1 MKKYKYSSYDI
12 ADIGDYLKVFA
23 CTAVMSQPIMSLIIN
38 LPQSQQTQVG
48 FGILYNLV
56 KYTAPAFIFG
66 ILYTTIRTSDLN
78 GHFSYFKHLQKNWSN
93 LFVPTIWWTL
103 IYLLGMPWLQQGN
116 KFNSFGTFCWQFI
129 NGNAA
134 PHLWYNTMMLQF
146 IILMPFFWLIS
157 RYVRNNIK
165 RGFAVAIVTLILY
178 LSWLAFY
185 DYYVFHGVH
194 QNDWY
199 LLDRVFISFFIYA
212 VFGGLAWQFRSYFN
226 EFITKFWWLI
236 VVIFILCFIWTNY
249 ELSQFGYP
257 LNFYNAPYYKP
268 SMTFYC
274 LAVICLIAAFCLY
287 QVRKR
292 QINSLKIFHF
302 LAIYAYRAYLANVFW
317 NQLIWHGLNMQYHA
331 KFHPFL
337 TLFGCWL
344 LTWILSFSSAYLLHM
359 WWTKVKN
366 LKIATR
372 SSCQSFL
379 SLVFNFYMQV
389 IMI

>member
-23 CTAVMSQPIMSLIIN
+23 CTAVMSQPIMSII
-38 LPQSQQTQVG
+38 LKIHQSQQIQIG

-78 GHFSYFKHLQKNWSN
+78 GHFFYFKHLQKNWSN

-157 RYVRNNIK
+157 RYVRNNISP
-165 RGFAVAIVTLILY
+165 GFAVAFVTLILY
-178 LSWLAFY
+178 LAWLGFY

-194 QNDWY
+194 QHDWY

-212 VFGGLAWQFRSYFN
+212 IFGVLAWQFRSYFN
-226 EFITKFWWLI
+226 QFITRFWWLI
-236 VVIFILCFIWTNY
+236 AVIFIICFIWTNY

-257 LNFYNAPYYKP
+257 VNFYNAPYYKP

-292 QINSLKIFHF
+292 QIGSLRIFHF

-317 NQLIWHGLNMQYHA
+317 NQ
-331 KFHPFL
+331 
-337 TLFGCWL
+337 
-344 LTWILSFSSAYLLHM
+344 
-359 WWTKVKN
+359 
-366 LKIATR
+366 
-372 SSCQSFL
+372 
-379 SLVFNFYMQV
+379 
-389 IMI
+389 

>member
-1 MKKYKYSSYDI
+1 MLLFLIYNLTVLIMKKYKYSSYDI

-23 CTAVMSQPIMSLIIN
+23 CTAVMSQPIMSIIIN
-38 LPQSQQTQVG
+38 ILQSQQTQVG

-146 IILMPFFWLIS
+146 IILMTFFWLIS

-359 WWTKVKN
+359 WWTKVK
-366 LKIATR
+366 KMIARNTH
-372 SSCQSFL
+372 L
-379 SLVFNFYMQV
+379 Y
-389 IMI
+389 I

>member
-66 ILYTTIRTSDLN
+66 ILYTTIRTSDLK

-359 WWTKVKN
+359 WWTKVK
-366 LKIATR
+366 KMIARNTH
-372 SSCQSFL
+372 L
-379 SLVFNFYMQV
+379 Y
-389 IMI
+389 I

>member
-1 MKKYKYSSYDI
+1 MLLFLIYNLTVLIMKKYKYSSYDI

-23 CTAVMSQPIMSLIIN
+23 CTAVMSQPIMSIIIN
-38 LPQSQQTQVG
+38 MPQSQQTQVG

-165 RGFAVAIVTLILY
+165 RGFAVAIVTLIFY
-178 LSWLAFY
+178 LSWLTFY

-212 VFGGLAWQFRSYFN
+212 VFGVLAWQFRSYFN
-226 EFITKFWWLI
+226 QFITKFWWLI

-257 LNFYNAPYYKP
+257 VNFYNAPYYKP

-292 QINSLKIFHF
+292 QINSLRIFHF

-317 NQLIWHGLNMQYHA
+317 NQLVWRGLNMQYHA

-359 WWTKVKN
+359 WWTKVK
-366 LKIATR
+366 KMIARNTH
-372 SSCQSFL
+372 L
-379 SLVFNFYMQV
+379 Y
-389 IMI
+389 I

>member
-146 IILMPFFWLIS
+146 IILMTFFWLIS

-249 ELSQFGYP
+249 ELSQFGYFF
-257 LNFYNAPYYKP
+257 NFYNAPYYKP

-359 WWTKVKN
+359 WWTKVK
-366 LKIATR
+366 KMIARNTH
-372 SSCQSFL
+372 L
-379 SLVFNFYMQV
+379 Y
-389 IMI
+389 I

>member
-178 LSWLAFY
+178 LSWLTFY

-302 LAIYAYRAYLANVFW
+302 LALYAYKAYLANVFW

-359 WWTKVKN
+359 WRTKVK
-366 LKIATR
+366 KMIARNTH
-372 SSCQSFL
+372 L
-379 SLVFNFYMQV
+379 Y
-389 IMI
+389 I

>member
-23 CTAVMSQPIMSLIIN
+23 CTAVMSQPIMSIIIN
-38 LPQSQQTQVG
+38 ILQSQQTQVG

-292 QINSLKIFHF
+292 QIRSLKIFHF

-317 NQLIWHGLNMQYHA
+317 NQLIWRGLNMQYHA

-344 LTWILSFSSAYLLHM
+344 LTWILSFLSS
-359 WWTKVKN
+359 
-366 LKIATR
+366 
-372 SSCQSFL
+372 
-379 SLVFNFYMQV
+379 VFNFYM
-389 IMI
+389 

>member
-165 RGFAVAIVTLILY
+165 RGFAVAFVTLILY
-178 LSWLAFY
+178 LGWLAFY

-268 SMTFYC
+268 SITFYC

-302 LAIYAYRAYLANVFW
+302 LAIYVYRAYLANVFW

-359 WWTKVKN
+359 WWTKVK
-366 LKIATR
+366 KMIARNTH
-372 SSCQSFL
+372 L
-379 SLVFNFYMQV
+379 Y
-389 IMI
+389 I

>member
-1 MKKYKYSSYDI
+1 MLIMKKYKYSSYDI

-23 CTAVMSQPIMSLIIN
+23 CTAVMSQPIMSIIIN
-38 LPQSQQTQVG
+38 ILQSQQTQVG

-212 VFGGLAWQFRSYFN
+212 VFGSLAWQFRSYFN

-359 WWTKVKN
+359 WWTKVK
-366 LKIATR
+366 KMIARNTH
-372 SSCQSFL
+372 L
-379 SLVFNFYMQV
+379 Y
-389 IMI
+389 I

>member
-23 CTAVMSQPIMSLIIN
+23 CTAVMSQPIMSIIIN
-38 LPQSQQTQVG
+38 ILQSQQTQVG

-359 WWTKVKN
+359 WWTKVK
-366 LKIATR
+366 KMIARNTG
-372 SSCQSFL
+372 CIIFPVDEYL
-379 SLVFNFYMQV
+379 
-389 IMI
+389 

>member
-1 MKKYKYSSYDI
+1 
-12 ADIGDYLKVFA
+12 
-23 CTAVMSQPIMSLIIN
+23 
-38 LPQSQQTQVG
+38 
-48 FGILYNLV
+48 
-56 KYTAPAFIFG
+56 
-66 ILYTTIRTSDLN
+66 
-78 GHFSYFKHLQKNWSN
+78 
-93 LFVPTIWWTL
+93 
-103 IYLLGMPWLQQGN
+103 
-116 KFNSFGTFCWQFI
+116 
-129 NGNAA
+129 
-134 PHLWYNTMMLQF
+134 MMLQF
-146 IILMPFFWLIS
+146 IILMPFFWSIS

-165 RGFAVAIVTLILY
+165 RAFAVAIVTLILY
-178 LSWLAFY
+178 LAWLAFY

-212 VFGGLAWQFRSYFN
+212 VFGVLAWQFRSYFN

-249 ELSQFGYP
+249 ELSEFGYP

-292 QINSLKIFHF
+292 QINSLRIFHF

-317 NQLIWHGLNMQYHA
+317 NQLVWRGLNMQYHA

-359 WWTKVKN
+359 WWTKVK
-366 LKIATR
+366 KK
-372 SSCQSFL
+372 
-379 SLVFNFYMQV
+379 
-389 IMI
+389 

>member
-23 CTAVMSQPIMSLIIN
+23 CTAVISQPIMSIIIN
-38 LPQSQQTQVG
+38 MHQSQQTQVG

-165 RGFAVAIVTLILY
+165 RGFAVAFVTLILY
-178 LSWLAFY
+178 LGWLAFY

-212 VFGGLAWQFRSYFN
+212 IFGVLAWQFRSYFN
-226 EFITKFWWLI
+226 QFITKFWWLI
-236 VVIFILCFIWTNY
+236 AVIFIICFIWTNY

-257 LNFYNAPYYKP
+257 VNFYNAPYYKP

-344 LTWILSFSSAYLLHM
+344 LTWILSFSSAYLLHI
-359 WWTKVKN
+359 WWTKIKEIISEHTH
-366 LKIATR
+366 LYI
-372 SSCQSFL
+372 
-379 SLVFNFYMQV
+379 
-389 IMI
+389 

>member
-66 ILYTTIRTSDLN
+66 ILYTTIRNSDLN

-146 IILMPFFWLIS
+146 IILMTFFWLIS

-359 WWTKVKN
+359 WWTKVK
-366 LKIATR
+366 KMIARNTH
-372 SSCQSFL
+372 L
-379 SLVFNFYMQV
+379 Y
-389 IMI
+389 I

>member
-23 CTAVMSQPIMSLIIN
+23 CTEVMSQPIMSLIIN

-178 LSWLAFY
+178 LAWLAFY

-212 VFGGLAWQFRSYFN
+212 VFGVLAWQFRSYFN
-226 EFITKFWWLI
+226 QFITKFWWLI

-257 LNFYNAPYYKP
+257 VNFYNAPYYKP

-292 QINSLKIFHF
+292 QINSLRIFHF
-302 LAIYAYRAYLANVFW
+302 LAIYAYRAYLVNVFW
-317 NQLIWHGLNMQYHA
+317 NQLVWRGLNMQYHA

-359 WWTKVKN
+359 WWTKVK
-366 LKIATR
+366 KIVSKNTH
-372 SSCQSFL
+372 L
-379 SLVFNFYMQV
+379 Y
-389 IMI
+389 I

>member
-1 MKKYKYSSYDI
+1 MLLFLIYNLTVLIMKKYKYSSYDI

-23 CTAVMSQPIMSLIIN
+23 CTAVMSQPIMSIIIN
-38 LPQSQQTQVG
+38 ILQSQQTQVG

-359 WWTKVKN
+359 WWTKVK
-366 LKIATR
+366 KMIAR
-372 SSCQSFL
+372 NPHL
-379 SLVFNFYMQV
+379 Y
-389 IMI
+389 I

>member
-146 IILMPFFWLIS
+146 IILMTFFWLIS

-317 NQLIWHGLNMQYHA
+317 NQLIWHGLNMQYHV

-359 WWTKVKN
+359 WWTKVK
-366 LKIATR
+366 KMIARNTH
-372 SSCQSFL
+372 L
-379 SLVFNFYMQV
+379 Y
-389 IMI
+389 I

>member
-1 MKKYKYSSYDI
+1 MLLFLIYNLTVLIMKKYKYSSYDI

-23 CTAVMSQPIMSLIIN
+23 CTAVMSQPIMSIIN
-38 LPQSQQTQVG
+38 NMHQSQQTQVG

-103 IYLLGMPWLQQGN
+103 IYLLGMPWLQQEN

-212 VFGGLAWQFRSYFN
+212 VFGVLAWQFRSYFN

-292 QINSLKIFHF
+292 QINSLRIFHF

-317 NQLIWHGLNMQYHA
+317 NQLVWRGLNMQYHA

-359 WWTKVKN
+359 WWTKVK
-366 LKIATR
+366 KMIARNTH
-372 SSCQSFL
+372 L
-379 SLVFNFYMQV
+379 Y
-389 IMI
+389 I

>member
-23 CTAVMSQPIMSLIIN
+23 CTAVMSQPIMSIIIN
-38 LPQSQQTQVG
+38 ILQSQQTQVG

-302 LAIYAYRAYLANVFW
+302 LAIYAYRAYLANVFL

-359 WWTKVKN
+359 WWTKVK
-366 LKIATR
+366 KMIARNTH
-372 SSCQSFL
+372 L
-379 SLVFNFYMQV
+379 Y
-389 IMI
+389 I

>member
-23 CTAVMSQPIMSLIIN
+23 CTAVMSQPIMSIIIN
-38 LPQSQQTQVG
+38 ILQSQQTQVG

-165 RGFAVAIVTLILY
+165 RVFAVAIVTLILY
-178 LSWLAFY
+178 LSWLTFY

-212 VFGGLAWQFRSYFN
+212 VFCGLAWQFRSYFN

-292 QINSLKIFHF
+292 
-302 LAIYAYRAYLANVFW
+302 
-317 NQLIWHGLNMQYHA
+317 
-331 KFHPFL
+331 
-337 TLFGCWL
+337 
-344 LTWILSFSSAYLLHM
+344 
-359 WWTKVKN
+359 
-366 LKIATR
+366 
-372 SSCQSFL
+372 
-379 SLVFNFYMQV
+379 
-389 IMI
+389 

>member
-23 CTAVMSQPIMSLIIN
+23 CTAVMSQPIMSIIIN
-38 LPQSQQTQVG
+38 ILQSQQTQVG

-165 RGFAVAIVTLILY
+165 RGFAVAFVTLILY
-178 LSWLAFY
+178 LGWLAFY

-212 VFGGLAWQFRSYFN
+212 IFGVLAWQFRSYFN
-226 EFITKFWWLI
+226 QFITKFWWLI
-236 VVIFILCFIWTNY
+236 AVIFIICFIWTNY

-257 LNFYNAPYYKP
+257 VNFYNAPYYKP

-359 WWTKVKN
+359 WWTKVK
-366 LKIATR
+366 KMIARNTH
-372 SSCQSFL
+372 L
-379 SLVFNFYMQV
+379 Y
-389 IMI
+389 I

>member
-146 IILMPFFWLIS
+146 IILMTFFWLIS

-178 LSWLAFY
+178 LGWLAFY

-359 WWTKVKN
+359 WWTKVK
-366 LKIATR
+366 KMIARNTH
-372 SSCQSFL
+372 L
-379 SLVFNFYMQV
+379 Y
-389 IMI
+389 I

>member
-1 MKKYKYSSYDI
+1 MLLFLIYNLTVLIMKKYKYSSYDI

-23 CTAVMSQPIMSLIIN
+23 CTAVMSQPIMSIIIN
-38 LPQSQQTQVG
+38 ILQSQQTQVG

-274 LAVICLIAAFCLY
+274 LAVICLITAFCLY

-359 WWTKVKN
+359 WWTKVK
-366 LKIATR
+366 KMIARNTH
-372 SSCQSFL
+372 L
-379 SLVFNFYMQV
+379 Y
-389 IMI
+389 I

>member
-1 MKKYKYSSYDI
+1 MLLFLIYNLTVLIMKKYKYSSYDI

-146 IILMPFFWLIS
+146 IILMTFFWLIS

-359 WWTKVKN
+359 WWTKVK
-366 LKIATR
+366 KMIARNTH
-372 SSCQSFL
+372 L
-379 SLVFNFYMQV
+379 Y
-389 IMI
+389 I

>member
-23 CTAVMSQPIMSLIIN
+23 CTAVMSQPIMSIIIN
-38 LPQSQQTQVG
+38 ILQSQQTQVG

-292 QINSLKIFHF
+292 QINSLRIFHF

-359 WWTKVKN
+359 WWTKVK
-366 LKIATR
+366 KMIARNTH
-372 SSCQSFL
+372 L
-379 SLVFNFYMQV
+379 Y
-389 IMI
+389 I

>member
-1 MKKYKYSSYDI
+1 MLLFLIYNLTVLIMKKYKYSSYDI

-359 WWTKVKN
+359 WWTKVK
-366 LKIATR
+366 KMIARNTH
-372 SSCQSFL
+372 L
-379 SLVFNFYMQV
+379 Y
-389 IMI
+389 I

>member
-1 MKKYKYSSYDI
+1 MLLFLIYNLTVLIMKKYKYSSYDI

-344 LTWILSFSSAYLLHM
+344 LTWILSFSSAYLLHL
-359 WWTKVKN
+359 WWTKVK
-366 LKIATR
+366 KMIARNTH
-372 SSCQSFL
+372 L
-379 SLVFNFYMQV
+379 Y
-389 IMI
+389 I